1 MKNLN
6 NNNIIKYLLIYWLL
20 LVVAQVFFQPF
31 TFGRTVDKATGGFY
45 FEKVIDWSL
54 LFNFAIFIPLVIVAI
69 IKIIQFK
76 NLP

>member
-20 LVVAQVFFQPF
+20 LVVAQVFFHPF
-31 TFGRTVDKATGGFY
+31 TSGRFVDKATGGMY
-45 FEKVIDWSL
+45 IERWIEWGT
-54 LFNFAIFIPLVIVAI
+54 LFNFAIFIPLVVVAI

-76 NLP
+76 K

>member
-1 MKNLN
+1 MKYLN
-6 NNNIIKYLLIYWLL
+6 NNNIIKSLLIYYLL
-20 LVVAQVFFQPF
+20 LIIVQVFFHPF

-54 LFNFAIFIPLVIVAI
+54 LFNFAIFIPLVVVAI

-76 NLP
+76 K